1 MNAQRASR
9 TSITIN
15 GFTIVELLIVIVV
28 IAILAAITIVAYTGI
43 QDRAEAGAAQSAV
56 SQAAKQI
63 EATKAGSSTGVYPAD
78 LSSINLPT
86 GDTTYQYTRAADQ
99 LSYCV
104 TALYKTT
111 IPYFVDTGAS
121 PEYGPCDGHNGGP
134 NYCPTDTYVPIDG
147 FFCDGAVGG
156 VSDVHIALTKLLATD
171 SAVPTGAPGAYVGRQ
186 TGRDAYMGDAF
197 SVTSGEVYCVEGWA
211 ASSTSTV
218 GHTMGIQIQGSGL
231 SNRWL
236 SDGYV
241 SADGQWHKIDGCH
254 TILDGYTTARVWT
267 QNNGSSGGTA
277 SDPWYQ
283 TAVRFW
289 KQ

>member
-43 QDRAEAGAAQSAV
+43 QDRAEASAAQSAV

-86 GDTTYQYTRAADQ
+86 GDATYQYTRSADQ

-211 ASSTSTV
+211 ASNSSIL
-218 GHTMGIQIQGSGL
+218 GHTLGVQFTGSGL
-231 SNRWL
+231 ANQWHNS
-236 SDGYV
+236 GYV
-241 SADGQWHKIDGCH
+241 NANGQWQKISGCK
-254 TILDGYTTARVWT
+254 TVPAGYTTARLWT
-267 QNNGSSGGTA
+267 QNNGSGTEA
-277 SDPWYQ
+277 AVPWYQ

>member
-43 QDRAEAGAAQSAV
+43 QDRAEASAAQSAV

-86 GDTTYQYTRAADQ
+86 GDATYQYTRSADQ

-156 VSDVHIALTKLLATD
+156 VSDVHIALTKLLATY

-211 ASSTSTV
+211 ASNSSIL
-218 GHTMGIQIQGSGL
+218 GHTLGVQFTGSGL
-231 SNRWL
+231 ANQWHNS
-236 SDGYV
+236 GYV
-241 SADGQWHKIDGCH
+241 NANGQWQKISGCK
-254 TILDGYTTARVWT
+254 TVPAGYTTARLWT
-267 QNNGSSGGTA
+267 QNNGSGTEA
-277 SDPWYQ
+277 AVPWYQ
-283 TAVRFW
+283 TAVPFW